1 MIVWLASYPRSGNT
15 LLRTILRRCFGLCSM
30 EDVRI
35 DRPGEMRDNPD
46 MIGHLE
52 KEESWEEFYQ
62 KASTSNELFL
72 VKTHLPP
79 RDEAPFIYVVRDG
92 RLSVKSYRKFHRDYN
107 GIDKSIA
114 SLIVGD
120 DDFGDW
126 TTHYKVWND
135 RPGPERLLLR
145 FEELVDVAMEDLKRI
160 AGFIGYT
167 GEITPWQN
175 PIGQFREVEP
185 NFFNRADTNFSADSQ
200 WGPAERFLFEQ
211 FHGEL
216 MRSLGYEE
224 DLSCN
229 FFLNQIP
236 VEFRTMAEVMVPLLR
251 RLAAENHEKTAV
263 IHDLDR
269 RLKAVTAQGDK
280 RQFAMRYLF
289 KRFARAIYR

>member
-15 LLRTILRRCFGLCSM
+15 LLRTILRRCFGVCSM

-35 DRPGEMRDNPD
+35 DRPGEFRDNPD

-52 KEESWEEFYQ
+52 KQESWDEFYAR
-62 KASTSNELFL
+62 ASASSEVFP

-120 DDFGDW
+120 DVFGDW
-126 TTHYKVWND
+126 TTHYRVWND

-145 FEELVDVAMEDLKRI
+145 FEELVDVSRKDLERI

-175 PIGQFREVEP
+175 PIEKLRKVEP
-185 NFFNRADTNFSADSQ
+185 DFFNRADTNFSADSQ
-200 WGPAERFLFEQ
+200 WGPAERFLFER

-216 MRSLGYEE
+216 MRNLGYEE
-224 DLSCN
+224 DLSCDSI
-229 FFLNQIP
+229 LGQIP
-236 VEFRTMAEVMVPLLR
+236 GEFRTMAEVMVPILR
-251 RLAAENHEKTAV
+251 RLARENHEKTAV
-263 IHDLDR
+263 IHELDR
-269 RLKAVTAQGDK
+269 RLRAMTTRGDTDGP
-280 RQFAMRYLF
+280 Q
-289 KRFARAIYR
+289 